1 MNYAARV
8 TWTERLCAY
17 LLGGIELREKNRV
30 RVNLFGHDVE
40 GQGVPLLRCEELHS
54 QELISAF
61 VVGAIVRSLQSVLR
75 KHVRHS

>member
-1 MNYAARV
+1 M
-8 TWTERLCAY
+8 
-17 LLGGIELREKNRV
+17 

-61 VVGAIVRSLQSVLR
+61 AVGAIARSLQSVLG